1 MPDTPSTARLDQAAG
16 RAAEGG
22 FAAALDRMTPRW
34 LMPNHL
40 TILRMVGSLAI
51 LAIGLSSA
59 HLGWA
64 VAVGLFTGFS
74 DNFDGW
80 LARRRG
86 QITELGAMLD
96 PMADKLFALVMV
108 IVLWHRGLVDARLL
122 LLALAVDV
130 HAVILPL
137 LIMARRRR
145 LGVALTPLPKVRPNL
160 WGKAKTFWLASSLGF
175 VFVGTACGWPWLV
188 SFATANIWVG
198 VGLGLVAMALYFRDW
213 RAGAYI

>member
-1 MPDTPSTARLDQAAG
+1 VEQQAEQGAG
-16 RAAEGG
+16 GA
-22 FAAALDRMTPRW
+22 FAAALDRLTPLW
-34 LMPNHL
+34 LKPNHL
-40 TILRMVGSLAI
+40 TLLRMAGSLAI

-122 LLALAVDV
+122 LLALAVDA
-130 HAVILPL
+130 HAVALPL
-137 LIMARRRR
+137 MIMARRRR
-145 LGVALTPLPKVRPNL
+145 QGLALTPLPKVRPNL
-160 WGKAKTFWLASSLGF
+160 WGKLKTAWLATSLGMI
-175 VFVGTACGWPWLV
+175 FVGAACGWPWLV
-188 SFATANIWVG
+188 TFATANIWVG
-198 VGLGLVAMALYFRDW
+198 VGLGLVAMAHYFRDW
-213 RAGAYI
+213 RAGAYA

>member
-1 MPDTPSTARLDQAAG
+1 MPGTPSTAGLDQTADRGAG
-16 RAAEGG
+16 GG
-22 FAAALDRMTPRW
+22 FAAALDRITPLW
-34 LMPNHL
+34 LRPNHL
-40 TILRMVGSLAI
+40 TLLRMAGSLVI

-96 PMADKLFALVMV
+96 PVADKLFALVMV
-108 IVLWHRGLVDARLL
+108 IVLWRRGLVEPGLL

-130 HAVILPL
+130 HALILPL
-137 LIMARRRR
+137 MIMARRRR
-145 LGVALTPLPKVRPNL
+145 QGVALTPLPKVRPNR
-160 WGKAKTFWLASSLGF
+160 WGKAKTAWLATSLGM

-188 SFATANIWVG
+188 AFATANIWVG
-198 VGLGLVAMALYFRDW
+198 VALGLVAMALYFRDW

>member
-1 MPDTPSTARLDQAAG
+1 MQDTPRTARMDQVAG
-16 RAAEGG
+16 QGADGG
-22 FAAALDRMTPRW
+22 FAAALDRLTPLW
-34 LMPNHL
+34 LTPNHL
-40 TILRMVGSLAI
+40 TLLRMAGSLAI

-86 QITELGAMLD
+86 QVTELGAMLD
-96 PMADKLFALVMV
+96 PMADKLFALVMI

-137 LIMARRRR
+137 MIMARRRR
-145 LGVALTPLPKVRPNL
+145 RGLALWPLPKVRPNI

-175 VFVGTACGWPWLV
+175 VFVGAACGWPWLV

-198 VGLGLVAMALYFRDW
+198 VALGLVAMALYFRDW
-213 RAGAYI
+213 RAGAYV

>member
-1 MPDTPSTARLDQAAG
+1 MSDTPSTARMGPDAG
-16 RAAEGG
+16 GG
-22 FAAALDRMTPRW
+22 FAAALDRLTPRW
-34 LMPNHL
+34 LKPNHL
-40 TILRMVGSLAI
+40 TLLRMAGSLVI
-51 LAIGLSSA
+51 LALGLSSA

-64 VAVGLFTGFS
+64 VAVGFITGFS

-96 PMADKLFALVMV
+96 PVADKLFALVMV
-108 IVLWHRGLVDARLL
+108 VVLWQRGLVEPGLL
-122 LLALAVDV
+122 ALALAVDV
-130 HAVILPL
+130 HGLILPV
-137 LIMARRRR
+137 LIMNRRRR
-145 LGVALTPLPKVRPNL
+145 EGCPLTPLPKVRPNR
-160 WGKAKTFWLASSLGF
+160 WGKAKTAWLATSLGM

-213 RAGAYI
+213 RAGVYA